1 MSRITTTGA
10 WLFGFLSVILK
21 LLGISETVFEVT
33 QKDQSSDDV
42 NDAEVGR
49 FTFNES
55 RLFLPGT
62 TILQG
67 TLDRV
72 GCGLVKVA
80 TTNSRWTRVRARGG
94 HV

>member
-55 RLFLPGT
+55 PTFLARYNHFT
-62 TILQG
+62 S